1 MFERFTEEA
10 RAVLVDAHVHARRLG
25 HGYIGCEH
33 LLLAVASN
41 PGHTGTT
48 LHRAGVTTAAVE
60 EATLRL
66 VESATAALDRD
77 ALAAIGIDLD
87 VVREKIEA
95 SFGPN
100 ALAPVPCSPD
110 RRGWGRRRAYGT
122 FAGFGHIP
130 CTSRAKNC
138 LELSLREAVNLRQ
151 RHIGAEHIAL
161 ALTSMTDGLTPQL
174 LSAIGVPPAL
184 VRAQL
189 LNRDRRAG

>member
-10 RAVLVDAHVHARRLG
+10 RAVVVDAQLHARRLG
-25 HGYIGCEH
+25 HGYTGCEH

-41 PGHTGTT
+41 PGPVGST
-48 LHRAGVTTAAVE
+48 LRRAGVTTAAVE

-66 VESATAALDRD
+66 VGTPSEALDRD

-100 ALAPVPCSPD
+100 ALAPVPSG
-110 RRGWGRRRAYGT
+110 RRRRRWGRRRGCGP
-122 FAGFGHIP
+122 GFGHIP
-130 CTSRAKNC
+130 FTPRAKGC
-138 LELSLREAVNLRQ
+138 LEHSLREAVTLRQ

-174 LSAIGVPPAL
+174 LTAIGTPPAL
-184 VRAQL
+184 LRSQL
-189 LNRDRRAG
+189 LNRYRRAG